1 MTIGSVTVQVY
12 LLRQGKVYQEY
23 YSNLSFSGPPM
34 ATCLVNG
41 LNFAD
46 NNLSNF
52 CISSTT
58 TYFGTKIIAALLSPI
73 SGAVT
78 FSMSAD
84 DYMSITIDDSSGITN
99 NWSGSGN
106 TIWSFIINFIANKY
120 YFVYASYLQ
129 DYGPF
134 SFNLNW
140 AYSGGGNTQIS
151 NSKIYLQTL
160 VGSSPY
166 TINVLS
172 SIWGDGYRT
181 GTEACDDKII
191 SNGDGWSSSCAIE
204 TGWTWSGG
212 SISSKDTCTE
222 IWGDGIKFN
231 SISTYWDDGNTSSGD
246 GCSSTWSVESGWN
259 WSGGNSSTKDICV
272 EICGDGKKFN
282 NNSIYWDDSN
292 TTNGDGW
299 SSSCQT
305 ESGWKWSGGS
315 STMKDIWV
323 EIWGDGKKFNSSP
336 TYWDDGNT
344 ASGDGCSSICSI
356 ESGWSWSGGSITTKD
371 ICIEICGDGI
381 RFNTN
386 STYWDDGNKNNGDG
400 CNSIWSIEVGWSCLG
415 GTTSNKDIC
424 TEIWGDGIKFNLSES
439 YCDDGNKI
447 SGDGWSSLWSIESG
461 YKWTGGSIKQK
472 NKKKNIF
479 NFINILFIQ

>member
-23 YSNLSFSGPPM
+23 YSNLSFSGPLM

-58 TYFGTKIIAALLSPI
+58 TNFGTKIIAALLSPI

-106 TIWSFIINFIANKY
+106 TIWSFTINFIANKY

-181 GTEACDDKII
+181 GNEACDDKNSSSGDGCSSSCVIETGWAWSGGSI
-191 SNGDGWSSSCAIE
+191 SSKDTCTEIWGDGIKFNTISTYWDDGNLVNGDGCSSIWSNESGWHWTGGSSNTKDTCVEICGDGKKFNNNSTYWDDSNTTNGDGWNSSCLIE

-222 IWGDGIKFN
+222 IWGDGIEFN
-231 SISTYWDDGNTSSGD
+231 SISTYWDDGNTS
-246 GCSSTWSVESGWN
+246 
-259 WSGGNSSTKDICV
+259 
-272 EICGDGKKFN
+272 
-282 NNSIYWDDSN
+282 
-292 TTNGDGW
+292 
-299 SSSCQT
+299 
-305 ESGWKWSGGS
+305 
-315 STMKDIWV
+315 
-323 EIWGDGKKFNSSP
+323 
-336 TYWDDGNT
+336 
-344 ASGDGCSSICSI
+344 SGDGCSSICSI
-356 ESGWSWSGGSITTKD
+356 ESGWSWSGGSITTKN

-415 GTTSNKDIC
+415 GTTSNKEIC

-461 YKWTGGSIKQK
+461 YKWTGGSITPKV
-472 NKKKNIF
+472 
-479 NFINILFIQ
+479 